1 MMLASAWVGHPPG
14 LYVLF
19 MTELWERFSFYGMG
33 APALRMPRLR
43 TATLTPPRRPSGALL
58 VLYLNSGTLAPSRFV
73 RAETA
78 PLISP
83 PPPLCAT
90 PPLSPFRL
98 PPLLRSPVLA
108 VRNVWRVA
116 CANAGRRPADGGG
129 GAGTIISALGRVR
142 LPRLR
147 LAVRAPSPP
156 PLIPS
161 SPTYVPTATIRLGG
175 GVIADVILGPR
186 NTLLLGG
193 TMMAL
198 GHLMQMIEVLFLP
211 GLALVALGNGLFKPN
226 ISAQVANRPPL
237 SESSP
242 APVSAPISTLIS
254 ALISAP
260 ISAIDI
266 GHSRRQVSSLYAGK
280 YSALRERGF
289 AIFYSGINLG
299 SFFAPI
305 ACGAVAQSFSFSAAF
320 GLAGVS
326 TRPPIVHVSPL
337 STVHVAQL
345 GMLVAMATYLLGSK
359 HLPDRT
365 EAWPDH
371 AAGMRARL

>member
-1 MMLASAWVGHPPG
+1 M
-14 LYVLF
+14 
-19 MTELWERFSFYGMG
+19 
-33 APALRMPRLR
+33 
-43 TATLTPPRRPSGALL
+43 
-58 VLYLNSGTLAPSRFV
+58 
-73 RAETA
+73 
-78 PLISP
+78 
-83 PPPLCAT
+83 
-90 PPLSPFRL
+90 
-98 PPLLRSPVLA
+98 
-108 VRNVWRVA
+108 
-116 CANAGRRPADGGG
+116 
-129 GAGTIISALGRVR
+129 
-142 LPRLR
+142 
-147 LAVRAPSPP
+147 
-156 PLIPS
+156 
-161 SPTYVPTATIRLGG
+161 
-175 GVIADVILGPR
+175 IADVILGPR

-280 YSALRERGF
+280 HSALRERGF

-365 EAWPDH
+365 EARPDH
-371 AAGMRARL
+371 AAGLRARL